1 MLYNLDWGM
10 DLSAAIERPRLH
22 HQLLPASVS
31 AETTINEELV
41 EALRARGH
49 DVDMVDINMAVAE
62 VQAVMREQGPPGKAK
77 VFAASD
83 SRKEGRASAY

>member
-1 MLYNLDWGM
+1 MRVLVLYAHPVET
-10 DLSAAIERPRLH
+10 SFVASLH
-22 HQLLPASVS
+22 DGVVA
-31 AETTINEELV
+31 T
-41 EALRARGH
+41 LRARGH